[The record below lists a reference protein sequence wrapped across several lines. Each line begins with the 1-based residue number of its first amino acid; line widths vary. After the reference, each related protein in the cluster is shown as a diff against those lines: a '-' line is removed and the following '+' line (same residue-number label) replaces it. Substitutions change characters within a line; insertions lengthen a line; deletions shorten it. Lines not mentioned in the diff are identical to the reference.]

1 MSGTTGVEKL
11 DHPGQKVQIPDAN
24 YLMTSHGI
32 WLDGM
37 EPDQSSDFIMV
48 WYSLEEE
55 TPIGDGVWIT

>member
-11 DHPGQKVQIPDAN
+11 DHPGQKVHIPDAN
-24 YLMTSHGI
+24 YDVTWHMAGR
-32 WLDGM
+32 D

-55 TPIGDGVWIT
+55 TPIGAGVWNT